1 MIKRLIKKYRI
12 WKCKRQF
19 AGLSPRFQ
27 ELFKTIGVDPESK
40 IKRGDFDRKPEHKI
54 KTTTWAEKSS
64 DDILG
69 DINSAIK
76 SIREGSVKGAS
87 CEK

>member
-1 MIKRLIKKYRI
+1 MIKRLIKQYRI

-19 AGLSPRFQ
+19 SGLSPRLQ
-27 ELFKTIGVDPESK
+27 ELFVAMDLDPKSK

-54 KTTTWAEKSS
+54 QSTTWAAKSP
-64 DDILG
+64 DDILE
-69 DINSAIK
+69 DMNNAIK
-76 SIREGSVKGAS
+76 HIREESFGRGS